1 MESAARTHPVATE
14 NEEATEAWSGVLF
27 DRFVSFRE
35 LIVTGFAEFSDEAL
49 RLHPPKP
56 ESRVLDIGCGF
67 GDTTEGWREW
77 SGPRARHLEW
87 TSRNPSSRPR
97 SRRRPEPGSGTSGSW
112 QATSRS
118 WTCRGRSTASSRGWE
133 SCSSPI
139 PSRPCATSGRR
150 WRRAASCAPL
160 SGTESSTTSG
170 CTERRKVA
178 NRHLEEPE
186 ETHEPTCGPGPFS
199 MADADTVSSQLLIAG
214 FDEPGFTRFDRPLKL
229 GDDLDHAVAV
239 NMSPGPAAELIRLA
253 AEEAEKIERP
263 WSARSARSSPTS
275 SARTGPSTPTRRPGS
290 SPQRRPEHPA

>member
-1 MESAARTHPVATE
+1 
-14 NEEATEAWSGVLF
+14 
-27 DRFVSFRE
+27 
-35 LIVTGFAEFSDEAL
+35 
-49 RLHPPKP
+49 
-56 ESRVLDIGCGF
+56 
-67 GDTTEGWREW
+67 
-77 SGPRARHLEW
+77 
-87 TSRNPSSRPR
+87 
-97 SRRRPEPGSGTSGSW
+97 
-112 QATSRS
+112 
-118 WTCRGRSTASSRGWE
+118 
-133 SCSSPI
+133 
-139 PSRPCATSGRR
+139 
-150 WRRAASCAPL
+150 
-160 SGTESSTTSG
+160 
-170 CTERRKVA
+170 VA

-239 NMSPGPAAELIRLA
+239 NMSLGPAAELIRLA